1 MPIDGIKQPDFLEI
15 DVGLRLR
22 KYDGIYEFALPWYQ
36 DLDTVYLV
44 DGIREPY
51 DMEKLERMYNYLNVH
66 GELYFIEIIEGDHF
80 IPIGDVT
87 FWQSD
92 MPIVIG
98 NAQYRGMGIGKR
110 VVAKLIERGRTLG
123 YSSLYVNEIYSY
135 NLSSQKIFKSLGFM
149 EYEQTS
155 DGFRYQ
161 LNLAK

>member
-15 DVGLRLR
+15 DTGLRLR

-66 GELYFIEIIEGDHF
+66 GELYFIEIIEGDRF

-110 VVAKLIERGRTLG
+110 VVAKLIQRGRTLG

-149 EYEQTS
+149 EYEQTP

>member
-149 EYEQTS
+149 EYEQTP

>member
-66 GELYFIEIIEGDHF
+66 GELYFIEIIEGDRF

>member
-66 GELYFIEIIEGDHF
+66 GELYFIEIIEGDRF

-110 VVAKLIERGRTLG
+110 VVAKLIERGRTLC

>member
-36 DLDTVYLV
+36 DLDTVSLV

-66 GELYFIEIIEGDHF
+66 GELYFIEIIEGDRF